1 MEGGA
6 TAEMTTEEG
15 TAVTTAE
22 MTGAVAEAA
31 LAVERIVVHGG
42 AAEGIARRMTGGVV
56 EVPGTTGGA
65 EGAEATAIGRR
76 GGRRGRTGTGA
87 APTMTAG
94 PLSRSETPDVFVEQ
108 CKFSY

>member
-1 MEGGA
+1 
-6 TAEMTTEEG
+6 MTTEVA

-22 MTGAVAEAA
+22 MKGAVVEAAAA
-31 LAVERIVVHGG
+31 LAAERIVVHGG
-42 AAEGIARRMTGGVV
+42 AAEGIARRMTGGEV

-65 EGAEATAIGRR
+65 EGAEATAIERR
-76 GGRRGRTGTGA
+76 GGRRGRTGA

-94 PLSRSETPDVFVEQ
+94 PLSRSETPDVFVEH

>member
-1 MEGGA
+1 
-6 TAEMTTEEG
+6 MTTEG
-15 TAVTTAE
+15 ATAVTTAE

-31 LAVERIVVHGG
+31 VALAAERIVVHGG
-42 AAEGIARRMTGGVV
+42 AAAGIARRMTGGEG

-94 PLSRSETPDVFVEQ
+94 PLSRSETPDVFVEH